1 MKVTKIN
8 SFKYGM
14 VKKVGGCDSITC
26 VRCGGTLQDGD
37 TVVRVNGL
45 SGYGKEG
52 FNKYWHYSDD
62 DCNGFKE
69 VSYHHTRKENIVGS
83 HNVTWYREGRI
94 SVELEAV
101 SSVATEY
108 YLEAMD
114 VVFDDVIDEDGETI
128 NNRRVDKDYQYIYVT
143 CLLFGSKTLY
153 DKGEKAITQ
162 DNEHDCTVTHEGH
175 RSQNNLKGFS
185 KWIHGLTPEML
196 DCLRHPDAGCHIH
209 MECDYPN
216 IVNQYGDILFTPLFE
231 RIKAMS
237 SDERIEKFGRDFTHY
252 ASRSMGFHG
261 DCINWHTNHNTVEF
275 RLAHVN
281 TADQIIQC
289 CKWWR
294 YTINL
299 INKKGHKVNTPR
311 KAATLANVIEHSL
324 NYWDTLFAK
333 GR

>member
-1 MKVTKIN
+1 MYVSKIN
-8 SFKYGM
+8 NFKYGSIN
-14 VKKVGGCDSITC
+14 KVGGCDSITC

-45 SGYGKEG
+45 VGYGVDG
-52 FNKYWHYSDD
+52 MCKYWHYNDD

-83 HNVTWYREGRI
+83 HNVTWYREGRV

-101 SSVATEY
+101 SEIADDND
-108 YLEAMD
+108 LDAMD
-114 VVFDDVIDEDGETI
+114 VVFDDIITDNGTI
-128 NNRRVDKDYQYIYVT
+128 YNRYVDKAYQYIYVT
-143 CLLFGSKTLY
+143 CLLFGSKHLY
-153 DKGEKAITQ
+153 DNGEKAITQ

-209 MECDYPN
+209 MQCDN
-216 IVNQYGDILFTPLFE
+216 IHVVGVYGEILFKPLFD
-231 RIKAMS
+231 RIKAMT
-237 SDERIEKFGRDFTHY
+237 SDERINKFGRDFTHY
-252 ASRSMGFHG
+252 ASRSIGYHG
-261 DCINWHTNHNTVEF
+261 DCINWHTSHNTVEF
-275 RLAHVN
+275 RLSHVN

-289 CKWWR
+289 TKWWR

-299 INKKGHKVNTPR
+299 INKKGHRVTNERTAKN
-311 KAATLANVIEHSL
+311 LARLIEHSL